1 MIYLNKKQ
9 IIDKNIFIL
18 NILYIAN
25 ISLPM
30 LIFAF
35 FFVNKKYEESINY
48 MLVVSLNTL
57 LAFSLSGNYRQT
69 LVSDNNKNLCNI
81 VIRKRI
87 FLAPIIAIL
96 SFFISFFFLEIKN
109 LYLIFLSSFVV
120 ITIWITEINLILIEI
135 KKNTKNLIYKVL
147 SNYFV
152 LLLILIC
159 FFYLNNK
166 YTLFLIIIYFFLF
179 LVQNFNFNFYKKKKL
194 LKPFNFILKMNYIS
208 SIAINFSSFIFRY
221 EINYFLDV
229 KSASFIFFCITVGSS
244 LATITF
250 NSFGPRDFSHTTKLS
265 KRFVFLAF
273 LYLLGCLSVY
283 FLIYKGWIFNDQTN
297 LLKHCLFFSIV
308 GGLIFSISYIFR
320 QNIITNKNYQNAGF
334 LLDIIFSILVV
345 ILVPLV
351 HRAGEDLLIYI
362 YFLTSSISLIIYY
375 FYYNYVVRK

>member
-1 MIYLNKKQ
+1 MIYLNKKK
-9 IIDKNIFIL
+9 IIDKNMFTI

-30 LIFAF
+30 LIFAI
-35 FFVNKKYEESINY
+35 FFVNKKYEESIDY

-87 FLAPIIAIL
+87 FLAPMIAIL
-96 SFFISFFFLEIKN
+96 SFFISFFLLEIKN

-152 LLLILIC
+152 LFLILIC

-166 YTLFLIIIYFFLF
+166 YTIFLIIIFFFLF
-179 LVQNFNFNFYKKKKL
+179 LIQNFNFNFSKKKKL
-194 LKPFNFILKMNYIS
+194 FKPFNFILKMNYIS

-221 EINYFLDV
+221 EINYFLDI

-250 NSFGPRDFSHTTKLS
+250 NSFGPRDFSHTIKLS
-265 KRFVFLAF
+265 KRFVFLVL

-297 LLKHCLFFSIV
+297 LLKHSFFFSIM
-308 GGLIFSISYIFR
+308 GGIIFSISYIFR
-320 QNIITNKNYQNAGF
+320 QNIINNKNYQNAGF
-334 LLDIIFSILVV
+334 LLDVVFSILVV
-345 ILVPLV
+345 ILVPLIQ
-351 HRAGEDLLIYI
+351 RAGEDLLIYI

>member
-35 FFVNKKYEESINY
+35 FFVNKKYEESIDY

-229 KSASFIFFCITVGSS
+229 KSASFIFFCITYCGKCS
-244 LATITF
+244 LSANYTQESAHFMCTYTIPWTVLTLCVTY
-250 NSFGPRDFSHTTKLS
+250 PRK
-265 KRFVFLAF
+265 
-273 LYLLGCLSVY
+273 
-283 FLIYKGWIFNDQTN
+283 
-297 LLKHCLFFSIV
+297 
-308 GGLIFSISYIFR
+308 
-320 QNIITNKNYQNAGF
+320 
-334 LLDIIFSILVV
+334 
-345 ILVPLV
+345 
-351 HRAGEDLLIYI
+351 
-362 YFLTSSISLIIYY
+362 
-375 FYYNYVVRK
+375 